1 MNAKLNK
8 FMQMAFNNSS
18 ANEAA
23 QALKMLASVM
33 QEHGVNPASLLQIK
47 SDSASNSLVAE
58 LRRELSSLKADY
70 NSMVDR
76 YNTVVRAHKA
86 RGEKIA
92 VLELTLSENT
102 VAAAQRERDT
112 ETQQEASAP
121 SEGSIADQIRKMK
134 SGTADLINQPK
145 AKATKRL
152 SDELAAQ
159 NEQFKGSWNY
169 QEPSQSSKYGNAHY
183 SYNYGDTLHIWIR
196 KSETSDGFSVTVMTF
211 GPRGGEK
218 DCHFK
223 SFKDEAALMDWLLKK
238 WGVLK

>member
-8 FMQMAFNNSS
+8 FMQMAFNNSN

-23 QALKMLASVM
+23 QALKMLAAAM
-33 QEHGVNPASLLQIK
+33 QEQGVNPSSLLQLKI
-47 SDSASNSLVAE
+47 DSASSALVAE
-58 LRRELSSLKADY
+58 LRRELSILKTDY
-70 NSMVDR
+70 NAIIDR

-92 VLELTLSENT
+92 ALELSLSENDI
-102 VAAAQRERDT
+102 AAGQRFA
-112 ETQQEASAP
+112 ETQQEAFAK

-134 SGTADLINQPK
+134 SGTADLANHPK
-145 AKATKRL
+145 AKATRRL
-152 SDELAAQ
+152 SRELAEQ

-169 QEPSQSSKYGNAHY
+169 QEPSQTNKYGNAHY
-183 SYNYGDTLHIWIR
+183 SYDYGDTLHIWIC

-218 DCHFK
+218 GCHFK
-223 SFKDEAALMDWLLKK
+223 SFKDEAALMDWLLKE